1 MKRIMFVTAIL
12 LIISIHLNVYAQVRR
27 EGSIE
32 LGEKVTI
39 RSKILNEDRQILIY
53 LPDGYENSSQRYS
66 VLYMLGD
73 MKHFIPSVG
82 ISKYLSDSFITPELV
97 IIAIPTVIARR
108 DYTPT
113 SSVSSPVG
121 GGADKFLRFINEE
134 LFPFVEKNYRI
145 QPYRIFSG
153 QIFSGLCVFYAL
165 LATPEMFN
173 AYIAFQSVIYGDD
186 KFMVKKARNI
196 FRQSKRFQ
204 KLFYFSVEDRE
215 GAYKSA
221 HQEMAQIFEDNPREG
236 FKWKFEILKAEIP
249 GSKWAKSFSEGLE
262 FVSPWNLPE
271 DVLAGGLETIL
282 EHYKNLNMDI
292 TETMIYKFAK
302 DFQRKQDYEKSNE
315 ILKYGLKINP
325 GSCYFLHELGDNYVS
340 DNQLE
345 LALETY
351 KKGIKVAEEN
361 SDQEL
366 KHLFYEHIVLTQEM
380 IKKK

>member
-1 MKRIMFVTAIL
+1 MRKNILLTAIL
-12 LIISIHLNVYAQVRR
+12 LIVSIHLNVYAQVKR

-32 LGEKVTI
+32 IGEKVTI
-39 RSKILNEDRQILIY
+39 KSEILNEDRQILIY
-53 LPDGYENSSQRYS
+53 LPEGYENSSQRYS

-73 MKHFIPSVG
+73 MTHYIPAVG
-82 ISKYLSDSFITPELV
+82 ISKYLSESFITPELV
-97 IIAIPTVIARR
+97 IIAIPTVLARR

-113 SSVSSPVG
+113 SSVSSPVA
-121 GGADKFLRFINEE
+121 GGADKFLRFIKEE
-134 LFPFVEKNYRI
+134 LFPFVKKNYRI
-145 QPYRIFSG
+145 QHYRIFSG

-165 LATPEMFN
+165 LSRPEMFD

-186 KFMVKKARNI
+186 QFMVKKAGNI
-196 FRQSKRFQ
+196 FRKSNRFQ
-204 KLFYFSVEDRE
+204 KLLYFSVEDRE
-215 GAYKSA
+215 GAYKST
-221 HQEMAQIFEDNPREG
+221 HEEMAQIFENNPREG

-249 GSKWAKSFSEGLE
+249 GSKWARSFSEGLE

-282 EHYKNLNMDI
+282 EHYKNLNMDF

-302 DFQRKQDYEKSNE
+302 DFQRKKDYKKSNE
-315 ILKYGLKINP
+315 ILKYGLKINTK
-325 GSCYFLHELGDNYVS
+325 SCFFYHELGDNYVS
-340 DNQLE
+340 DNQFE

-351 KKGIKVAEEN
+351 KTGMKVAEEN